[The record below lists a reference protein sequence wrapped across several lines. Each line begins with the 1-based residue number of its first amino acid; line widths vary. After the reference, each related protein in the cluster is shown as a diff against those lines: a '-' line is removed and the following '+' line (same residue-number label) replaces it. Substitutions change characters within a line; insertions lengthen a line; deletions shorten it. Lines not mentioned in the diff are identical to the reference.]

1 MRMLCKHRMRMLV
14 CSGLL
19 LVSFSGCIANVTGPS
34 AWVSNTRLD
43 VSDLKVGEHVI
54 TGESTSWAVLFGLIA
69 WGDSGF
75 EAALQDA
82 KQNSGIAVTEVYNV
96 KTDRKLFNVFGLYI
110 RATTIVTVS
119 VAQ

>member
-1 MRMLCKHRMRMLV
+1 MVCKRRMLMLV
-14 CSGLL
+14 FAGLL
-19 LVSFSGCIANVTGPS
+19 VASISGCIANVTGPS

-54 TGESTSWAVLFGLIA
+54 TGKATSWVVLFGLVV

-82 KQNSGIAVTEVYNV
+82 KQKAGITVTEVYDV
-96 KTDRKLFNVFGLYI
+96 KTDRKLFNIFGLYI
-110 RATTIVTVS
+110 RSTTIVTAS

>member
-1 MRMLCKHRMRMLV
+1 MLCKHRMLMLV
-14 CSGLL
+14 FGGLL
-19 LVSFSGCIANVTGPS
+19 VASVSGCIANVTGPS

-43 VSDLKVGEHVI
+43 VIDLKVGEHVI
-54 TGESTSWAVLFGLIA
+54 TGKATSWVVLFGLIV

-82 KQNSGIAVTEVYNV
+82 KQKAGITVTEVYDV
-96 KTDRKLFNVFGLYI
+96 KTDRKLFNIFGLYI
-110 RATTIVTVS
+110 RSTTIVTAS